1 MVTEVLISNNALESN
16 TMNSILDDYDVE
28 FRSVVKSANKTVASD
43 REMDKYFNE
52 EYLDRKDDPLVW

>member
-1 MVTEVLISNNALESN
+1 MVTEVPIFNNALESN
-16 TMNSILDDYDVE
+16 TMSSILDDYDVV